1 MSKRHLARSIAMQS
15 LYQWDF
21 RGRPTA
27 ALPAILDETID
38 EFGIGLDENIGYI
51 KDTAQGIVKNIE
63 DIDKIIEEFS
73 DKWEVS
79 QMTIVDRNILRIGVY
94 ELKMND
100 NIPEKVA
107 IDEAIEVAKSYGGP
121 SSGKFVNGIL
131 GAIYNDMKEDN

>member
-51 KDTAQGIVKNIE
+51 KDTAQGIVENIE

>member
-51 KDTAQGIVKNIE
+51 KDTAQGIVENIE

-73 DKWEVS
+73 DKWKVS